1 MNGSHQSVPQG
12 SRQSYK
18 PSYRAEESAH
28 TYEADQVHADV
39 KCLVRSQYCS
49 VVLEDADER
58 LFRNILRTVKWFME
72 IVFFFFKKN
81 AFIGLAGFVY
91 SQMVTEIR
99 SAGGVSLVTPSFS
112 GAPTLLS
119 EVFPDGIRICHVLF

>member
-28 TYEADQVHADV
+28 TYEADQLHADV

-58 LFRNILRTVKWFME
+58 LFGNILRTVKWFME
-72 IVFFFFKKN
+72 IVFFFLKKMPS
-81 AFIGLAGFVY
+81 LAWLDLCTHKW
-91 SQMVTEIR
+91 SR
-99 SAGGVSLVTPSFS
+99 K
-112 GAPTLLS
+112 S
-119 EVFPDGIRICHVLF
+119 EAQEG